1 VLAGRT
7 GSVTKPRARVGLVPQ
22 LGFCGTA
29 GARAVPSRVRARR
42 CGATM
47 GPHVTRKRSA
57 ARSRQGTEDNHAT
70 TVKPLLRP
78 LALRPVIHALHSRP
92 LPTAPAIRRRLTA
105 GLIWA
110 YARQDLDAPE
120 MGKALHARQGFGA
133 LWVFYVFERRMETT
147 VVGSNTPARLR
158 LRGLLVPAGGRTRPP
173 VMPPVRRF
181 TVSFV
186 PEP

>member
-158 LRGLLVPAGGRTRPP
+158 LRGVCSCAGGRTRPP
-173 VMPPVRRF
+173 VMPPVRPA
-181 TVSFV
+181 VYG
-186 PEP
+186 